1 MRSIPLSF
9 GLATACFAFLLSA
22 AAPSAN
28 AQCGVNTLGFSNAGI
43 VTDNP
48 FHAELVVSR
57 TTNDEPATPT
67 SSHAPEL
74 IARDSQG
81 RVRTERATGQFLH
94 ENGAEAGAKTEQHII
109 MICDPVAQTLTQI
122 DTLSASAKII
132 RARPSAP
139 NSPRPQGL
147 PPRTFCS
154 SRLFINH
161 RNQGEDLGVQTIEGV
176 EAHGVRITMPPHE
189 APAAA
194 DGEPVVNSSGGN
206 VREIWCSDQLSA
218 VVLTVMPNMRTGA
231 KSTIAMQN
239 IERTEPDAS
248 LFQIPRDYS
257 ISESVAE
264 SHGSRTPTG
273 SPAQLHPPSDQ
284 P

>member
-1 MRSIPLSF
+1 MRSTPLSF
-9 GLATACFAFLLSA
+9 GLATACFALLLSA

-28 AQCGVNTLGFSNAGI
+28 AQCGVNTLGFGNAGI

-48 FHAELVVSR
+48 FHAEIVVTH
-57 TTNDEPATPT
+57 TTNDEPP
-67 SSHAPEL
+67 SPPPSHAPEL

-109 MICDPVAQTLTQI
+109 MICDPVTQTLTQI

-154 SRLFINH
+154 SRLFLNH
-161 RNQGEDLGVQTIEGV
+161 QGQMKGEDLGVQTIEGV
-176 EAHGVRITMPPHE
+176 EAHGERITMPRPE
-189 APAAA
+189 TPAGGEPAADA
-194 DGEPVVNSSGGN
+194 IGGN
-206 VREIWCSDQLSA
+206 VREIWCSDQLSV
-218 VVLTVMPNMRTGA
+218 VVLTVMPHMRTGA

-257 ISESVAE
+257 ISESIAE
-264 SHGSRTPTG
+264 PHGSRTATG
-273 SPAQLHPPSDQ
+273 SPSQLHPPSNQ

>member
-1 MRSIPLSF
+1 MRSTSLSF
-9 GLATACFAFLLSA
+9 GLATACFALLLSG
-22 AAPSAN
+22 AAPSVN
-28 AQCGVNTLGFSNAGI
+28 AQCGVNTVGFSNAGI

-48 FHAELVVSR
+48 FHAELVVTR

-94 ENGAEAGAKTEQHII
+94 ENGADAGAKTEQHII
-109 MICDPVAQTLTQI
+109 MICDPVTQTLTQI

-154 SRLFINH
+154 SRLFLNH

-189 APAAA
+189 APAA

-218 VVLTVMPNMRTGA
+218 VVLTVMPNLRTGA
-231 KSTIAMQN
+231 KSIIAMQN

-257 ISESVAE
+257 ISESVSE
-264 SHGSRTPTG
+264 PRGIHTTTG
-273 SPAQLHPPSDQ
+273 SPAQLHPPNDQ

>member
-9 GLATACFAFLLSA
+9 CLATAGFALLLSA

-48 FHAELVVSR
+48 FHAELVVTR

-109 MICDPVAQTLTQI
+109 MICDPVTQTLTQI

-273 SPAQLHPPSDQ
+273 SPAQLHPPNDQ